1 MQSDPKLLL
10 VLCLV
15 ITGVSY
21 VLAQDEADDDSSD
34 DGLDQDAL
42 TVEQMRAMHSKLD
55 GDGDGRASMA
65 EVLDY
70 AHKMRVMIAKKDIH
84 TILNEM
90 DTDRDGKLNLEELLK
105 DMDMQSE
112 GSDED
117 AKEIME
123 KKETES
129 QKFNLA
135 DNNGDGKLDVDELPS
150 LFYPETHQGVLEL
163 TAKVTLTQKDMN
175 KDGQL
180 TAKEFWEGDSL
191 DGEETAISEEETA
204 DFEKLDTDRNG
215 KLDLNELTA
224 WESGRFHTEE
234 ALKKLFELADKDS
247 DMHVTADEL
256 ANSREQI
263 AGSDAQ
269 YHLMEWAEHHEL

>member
-1 MQSDPKLLL
+1 M
-10 VLCLV
+10 
-15 ITGVSY
+15 G
-21 VLAQDEADDDSSD
+21 
-34 DGLDQDAL
+34 
-42 TVEQMRAMHSKLD
+42 
-55 GDGDGRASMA
+55 
-65 EVLDY
+65 
-70 AHKMRVMIAKKDIH
+70 
-84 TILNEM
+84 
-90 DTDRDGKLNLEELLK
+90 
-105 DMDMQSE
+105 DMQSE

-150 LFYPETHQGVLEL
+150 LFYPETHQAVLEL

-234 ALKKLFELADKDS
+234 ALK
-247 DMHVTADEL
+247 
-256 ANSREQI
+256 
-263 AGSDAQ
+263 
-269 YHLMEWAEHHEL
+269 